1 MIKSKRLKNLKLLK
15 QKKLNKLTIEINTLN
30 SEIEKSNGLK
40 KKLEKIKGNS
50 FTEEKYNSS
59 MNIMYK
65 YEFDRKILEQIDICE
80 NRVLFLKKEL
90 LRSKN
95 KLGKII
101 SQKKLIEEKIKFS
114 LPDPDKLFNCKSLE
128 PLFEVS
134 ASMMINFLSIS
145 KKGFTESDP
154 I

>member
-1 MIKSKRLKNLKLLK
+1 MIKTKRLKKLNLLK

-30 SEIEKSNGLK
+30 SEIQKSNGLK
-40 KKLEKIKGNS
+40 KKLEKIKSNS
-50 FTEEKYNSS
+50 FNEEKYNSS

-95 KLGKII
+95 KLGQII
-101 SQKKLIEEKIKFS
+101 SQKKLIEEKLKFS
-114 LPDPDKLFNCKSLE
+114 FLEELRVKEEKLLRTTPTFRK
-128 PLFEVS
+128 V
-134 ASMMINFLSIS
+134 
-145 KKGFTESDP
+145 
-154 I
+154 

>member
-1 MIKSKRLKNLKLLK
+1 MIKTKRLKKLKILK

-30 SEIEKSNGLK
+30 SEIKKSNGLK
-40 KKLEKIKGNS
+40 KKLQKIKDNS

-65 YEFDRKILEQIDICE
+65 YEFDRKILEQIDVCE

-95 KLGKII
+95 KLGQII

-114 LPDPDKLFNCKSLE
+114 FLEELRVKEEKLLRTTPAFRK
-128 PLFEVS
+128 
-134 ASMMINFLSIS
+134 I
-145 KKGFTESDP
+145 
-154 I
+154 

>member
-1 MIKSKRLKNLKLLK
+1 MIKTKRLKNLKLLK

-30 SEIEKSNGLK
+30 SEIKKSNGLK
-40 KKLEKIKGNS
+40 KKLEKIKNNS

-65 YEFDRKILEQIDICE
+65 YEFDRKILEQIEVCE

-114 LPDPDKLFNCKSLE
+114 FLEELRIKEEKLLRATPVFRK
-128 PLFEVS
+128 
-134 ASMMINFLSIS
+134 I
-145 KKGFTESDP
+145 
-154 I
+154 

>member
-30 SEIEKSNGLK
+30 SEIKKSDGLK
-40 KKLEKIKGNS
+40 KKLEKIKNNS
-50 FTEEKYNSS
+50 FTEKKYNSS

-65 YEFDRKILEQIDICE
+65 YEFDRKILEQIDVCK

-95 KLGKII
+95 KLGQII
-101 SQKKLIEEKIKFS
+101 SQKKLIEEKLKFS
-114 LPDPDKLFNCKSLE
+114 FLEELRVKEEKLLRDTPTFRK
-128 PLFEVS
+128 
-134 ASMMINFLSIS
+134 I
-145 KKGFTESDP
+145 
-154 I
+154 

>member
-1 MIKSKRLKNLKLLK
+1 MIKTKRLKNLKLLK

-30 SEIEKSNGLK
+30 NEIKKSNVLK
-40 KKLEKIKGNS
+40 KKLEKIKNNS

-65 YEFDRKILEQIDICE
+65 YEFDRKILEQIEVCE

-95 KLGKII
+95 KLGQII

-114 LPDPDKLFNCKSLE
+114 FLE
-128 PLFEVS
+128 EYRIKEEKILRATPAFRK
-134 ASMMINFLSIS
+134 I
-145 KKGFTESDP
+145 
-154 I
+154 

>member
-1 MIKSKRLKNLKLLK
+1 MIKTKRLKNLKLLK

-30 SEIEKSNGLK
+30 SEIKKSNGLK
-40 KKLEKIKGNS
+40 KKLEKIKNNS

-65 YEFDRKILEQIDICE
+65 YEFDRKILEQIEICE

-95 KLGKII
+95 KLGQII

-114 LPDPDKLFNCKSLE
+114 FLEEFRVKEEKLIKATPAFRK
-128 PLFEVS
+128 
-134 ASMMINFLSIS
+134 I
-145 KKGFTESDP
+145 
-154 I
+154 

>member
-1 MIKSKRLKNLKLLK
+1 MIKTKRLKNLKLLK

-30 SEIEKSNGLK
+30 NEIKKSYGLK
-40 KKLEKIKGNS
+40 KKLEKIKNNS

-65 YEFDRKILEQIDICE
+65 YEFDRKILEQIEICE

-95 KLGKII
+95 KLGQII
-101 SQKKLIEEKIKFS
+101 SQKKLIEEKLKFS
-114 LPDPDKLFNCKSLE
+114 FLEELRVKEEKLLRATPTFRK
-128 PLFEVS
+128 V
-134 ASMMINFLSIS
+134 
-145 KKGFTESDP
+145 
-154 I
+154 

>member
-1 MIKSKRLKNLKLLK
+1 MIKTQRLKNLKLLK

-30 SEIEKSNGLK
+30 SEIKKSNGLK
-40 KKLEKIKGNS
+40 KKLKKIKDNS

-65 YEFDRKILEQIDICE
+65 YEFDRKILEQIDVCE

-95 KLGKII
+95 KLGQII
-101 SQKKLIEEKIKFS
+101 SQKKLIEEKLKFS
-114 LPDPDKLFNCKSLE
+114 FLEELKVKEEKLLRTTPTFRK
-128 PLFEVS
+128 V
-134 ASMMINFLSIS
+134 
-145 KKGFTESDP
+145 
-154 I
+154 

>member
-114 LPDPDKLFNCKSLE
+114 FLEELRVKEEKLLRAT
-128 PLFEVS
+128 PAL
-134 ASMMINFLSIS
+134 
-145 KKGFTESDP
+145 KK

>member
-1 MIKSKRLKNLKLLK
+1 MIKTKRLKKLNLLK

-30 SEIEKSNGLK
+30 SEIKKSNGLK
-40 KKLEKIKGNS
+40 KKLEKIKSNS

-90 LRSKN
+90 LRSRN
-95 KLGKII
+95 KLGQII
-101 SQKKLIEEKIKFS
+101 SQKKLIEEKIKISF
-114 LPDPDKLFNCKSLE
+114 LEELKVKEEKL
-128 PLFEVS
+128 
-134 ASMMINFLSIS
+134 LSTSPVFRKI
-145 KKGFTESDP
+145 
-154 I
+154 

>member
-1 MIKSKRLKNLKLLK
+1 MIKTKRLKNLKLLK

-30 SEIEKSNGLK
+30 SEIKKSNGLK
-40 KKLEKIKGNS
+40 RKLEKIKNNS

-65 YEFDRKILEQIDICE
+65 YEFDRKILEQIEVCD

-114 LPDPDKLFNCKSLE
+114 FLEELKIKEEKLLRVTPSFRK
-128 PLFEVS
+128 
-134 ASMMINFLSIS
+134 I
-145 KKGFTESDP
+145 
-154 I
+154 

>member
-1 MIKSKRLKNLKLLK
+1 MIKTKRLKNLKLLK

-30 SEIEKSNGLK
+30 NEIKKSNVLK
-40 KKLEKIKGNS
+40 KKLEKIKNNS

-65 YEFDRKILEQIDICE
+65 YEFDRKILEQIEICE

-90 LRSKN
+90 FRTKN
-95 KLGKII
+95 KLGQII

-114 LPDPDKLFNCKSLE
+114 FLEEIRVKEEKLLRATPVFRK
-128 PLFEVS
+128 
-134 ASMMINFLSIS
+134 I
-145 KKGFTESDP
+145 
-154 I
+154 

>member
-1 MIKSKRLKNLKLLK
+1 MIKTKRLKNLKLLK

-30 SEIEKSNGLK
+30 SEIKKSNGLK
-40 KKLEKIKGNS
+40 NKLEKIKDNS

-65 YEFDRKILEQIDICE
+65 YEFDRKILEQIDVCE

-95 KLGKII
+95 KLGQII
-101 SQKKLIEEKIKFS
+101 SQKKLIEEKLKFS
-114 LPDPDKLFNCKSLE
+114 FLEELRVKEEKLLR
-128 PLFEVS
+128 
-134 ASMMINFLSIS
+134 A
-145 KKGFTESDP
+145 TP
-154 I
+154 IFRKV

>member
-1 MIKSKRLKNLKLLK
+1 MIKTKRLKNLKLLK

-30 SEIEKSNGLK
+30 SEIQKSNGLK
-40 KKLEKIKGNS
+40 RKLEKIKNNS

-65 YEFDRKILEQIDICE
+65 YEFDRKILEQIEVCD

-114 LPDPDKLFNCKSLE
+114 FLEELKIKEEKLLRVTPSFRK
-128 PLFEVS
+128 
-134 ASMMINFLSIS
+134 I
-145 KKGFTESDP
+145 
-154 I
+154 